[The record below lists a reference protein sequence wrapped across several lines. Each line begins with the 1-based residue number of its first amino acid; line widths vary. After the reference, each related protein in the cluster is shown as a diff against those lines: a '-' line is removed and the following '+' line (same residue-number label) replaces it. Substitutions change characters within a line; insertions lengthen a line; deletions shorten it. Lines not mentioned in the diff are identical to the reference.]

1 MNNQPLRLSDKEV
14 QQWALSR
21 PKSTPAQLSKAY
33 GITYELLQNVIDGWL
48 DSSDKS
54 VVNLAAEICV
64 QNYIKAKRN
73 GEELNILTLCKA
85 IESLRENL
93 FSTKFGASLRA
104 NRVLGNVLDEYAQRK
119 ITININ
125 LDKSAIDAIR
135 KAAELDGDVIIDVE
149 SNDNIPENGGNEDK
163 REERPLLLGYPNP
176 GIYKNDG
183 QGICITQEIGG
194 QMPGETSET
203 N

>member
-1 MNNQPLRLSDKEV
+1 MNNQPLRLSDKDV
-14 QQWALSR
+14 QQWALLR

-33 GITYELLQNVIDGWL
+33 GISYELLQNVIDGWL
-48 DSSDKS
+48 DSPDKS

-73 GEELNILTLCKA
+73 GEELNILVLCKA
-85 IESLRENL
+85 IEALRENL

-119 ITININ
+119 ITINIS
-125 LDKSAIDAIR
+125 LDKGAIDAIMR
-135 KAAELDGDVIIDVE
+135 AAEMDGEQIIDV
-149 SNDNIPENGGNEDK
+149 IPEDGGNEDK
-163 REERPLLLGYPNP
+163 GEERPLLLGYSNP
-176 GIYKNDG
+176 GIYENDG
-183 QGICITQEIGG
+183 QGICSSQEIGG
-194 QMPGETSET
+194 EMSRETSET

>member
-1 MNNQPLRLSDKEV
+1 MSNQPLRLSDKDV
-14 QQWALSR
+14 QQWALLR

-33 GITYELLQNVIDGWL
+33 GITYQLLQDVLDGWL
-48 DSSDKS
+48 DSPDKS

-119 ITININ
+119 ISINIS
-125 LDKSAIDAIR
+125 LDKSAIEAIMR
-135 KAAELDGDVIIDVE
+135 AAEMDGEQIIDV
-149 SNDNIPENGGNEDK
+149 IPENGGHEEE
-163 REERPLLLGYPNP
+163 RERRPLLLGHTDS
-176 GIYKNDG
+176 GIHKDDRS
-183 QGICITQEIGG
+183 GICFTQEIGG
-194 QMPGETSET
+194 EMSGEEKET

>member
-1 MNNQPLRLSDKEV
+1 MSNQPLRLSDKDV
-14 QQWALSR
+14 QQWALIH

-33 GITYELLQNVIDGWL
+33 GISYQLLQDVIDGWL
-48 DSSDKS
+48 DSPDKS
-54 VVNLAAEICV
+54 VVNLASEICV

-85 IESLRENL
+85 IEALRENL

-119 ITININ
+119 ISISIN
-125 LDKSAIDAIR
+125 LDKSAIDAIIR
-135 KAAELDGDVIIDVE
+135 AAEMDGEQIIDI
-149 SNDNIPENGGNEDK
+149 IPEDGGNEGK
-163 REERPLLLGYPNP
+163 GEERPLLLGYSNP

-183 QGICITQEIGG
+183 QGICTTQEVG
-194 QMPGETSET
+194 
-203 N
+203 